1 MQQSKRFW
9 PWVLVLLAVVA
20 VGSFLFIRSRTPQ
33 TGGEGGATAASSG
46 YTQVVDVQVGDLSA
60 SLSVVG
66 QVEAVQQANLT
77 FTRLSGTTKLL
88 TLAVAAGNTVTNGQ
102 VLAAIDPAPYQQALD
117 QARSDLQ
124 AAAERLT
131 DLQAP
136 VTDLARAK
144 ADLAVA
150 KADYDQQQA
159 AEDLK
164 SAQTPDLARLR
175 GVVQD
180 AQDTLALAQTQQTL
194 TDHDAA
200 ARSERDLQYAVNWHE
215 RRITD
220 LMALVANGKA
230 NAEQIEQLSD
240 ERIALGDA
248 QADLAHVQAQRQ
260 LNQQA
265 VAAAVVKAQASL
277 ADAQEAQAE
286 AQAGGDKLTLAKAR
300 LAVQQAQ
307 VAQAEAQENRSQ
319 LDEGPDTVKLA
330 TAQADLDKKRLAVTD
345 AEAAL
350 AATQIMA
357 PFAGTILQTHV
368 EPGDLVTANTRI
380 LTVANLQTLQ
390 IVAAVDETTI
400 RQIAAGQAAQVTFDA
415 FLGRTLRGQVASVPL
430 QGTLQGDVMVYSVPI
445 TLTGAVDLPLL
456 VGMTANVKVEL
467 GQATNALLVPT
478 MALQRSGGLVQ
489 VLVPNPNDPTAEPQ
503 AVPVEIGLSDG
514 VNTQIV
520 RGLNPGDKV
529 VVQIAATQSTNPFG
543 VRGAGGIL
551 VGPGQGSNVGGSRNQ
566 PIGR

>member
-20 VGSFLFIRSRTPQ
+20 VGSLLFIRSRPPP

-102 VLAAIDPAPYQQALD
+102 VLAAIDPASYQQALD

-124 AAAERLT
+124 AAAGRLT

-150 KADYDQQQA
+150 KADHDQQQA

-240 ERIALGDA
+240 ERTALGDA

-265 VAAAVVKAQASL
+265 VAAAVVKAQTSL
-277 ADAQEAQAE
+277 ADAQEALAE

-350 AATQIMA
+350 TATQIMA
-357 PFAGTILQTHV
+357 RFAGAILQTHV

-400 RQIAAGQAAQVTFDA
+400 RQIAAGQTAQVTFDA
-415 FLGRTLRGQVASVPL
+415 FPGRTLRGQVASVPL

-489 VLVPNPNDPTAEPQ
+489 VLVPNPNDPSAEPQ

-514 VNTQIV
+514 INTQIV

-543 VRGAGGIL
+543 VRGAGGIF
-551 VGPGQGSNVGGSRNQ
+551 VGPGTGGSAGSPRNQ

>member
-1 MQQSKRFW
+1 RKPGVDMKTARYGA
-9 PWVLVLLAVVA
+9 LALILLAVA
-20 VGSFLFIRSRTPQ
+20 AGGFFFIRSRTLPPSP
-33 TGGEGGATAASSG
+33 TGGEGGAASSG
-46 YTQVVDVQVGDLSA
+46 YTQIVDVQVGNLSA

-66 QVEAVQQANLT
+66 QVEAEQQADLT
-77 FTRLSGTTKLL
+77 FTRLDGTTKLL
-88 TLAVAAGNTVTNGQ
+88 TLAVAAGHTVTAGQ
-102 VLAAIDPAPYQQALD
+102 VLATIDPAAYQQALD
-117 QARSDLQ
+117 QAKSSLQ
-124 AAAERLT
+124 AAEETLA
-131 DLQAP
+131 DLQTP
-136 VTDLARAK
+136 VTDLARAQ

-150 KADYDQQQA
+150 QA
-159 AEDLK
+159 NLQN
-164 SAQTPDLARLR
+164 QT
-175 GVVQD
+175 
-180 AQDTLALAQTQQTL
+180 AQDTLTDLLHPDIASLTLKVTDAQRTLNEAQASLASLQSDRTAATRL
-194 TDHDAA
+194 DKLRETEATAA
-200 ARSERDLQYAVNWHE
+200 AEHARLAAETYNDTFHQDRLRVAFNTMMNARDA
-215 RRITD
+215 RIT
-220 LMALVANGKA
+220 
-230 NAEQIEQLSD
+230 AELQQ
-240 ERIALGDA
+240 
-248 QADLAHVQAQRQ
+248 QADL
-260 LNQQA
+260 L
-265 VAAAVVKAQASL
+265 KAQSQLRKAQTSL
-277 ADAQEAQAE
+277 ADAQEVLAE

-489 VLVPNPNDPTAEPQ
+489 VLVPNPNDPSAEPQ

-514 VNTQIV
+514 INTQIV

-529 VVQIAATQSTNPFG
+529 VVQIAATQSTNPFNF
-543 VRGAGGIL
+543 RG
-551 VGPGQGSNVGGSRNQ
+551 VGGDAPRIQ

>member
-136 VTDLARAK
+136 VTDLARAR

-200 ARSERDLQYAVNWHE
+200 AKSERDLQYAVNWHE

-265 VAAAVVKAQASL
+265 VAAAVVKAQAGL
-277 ADAQEAQAE
+277 ADAQEALAE
-286 AQAGGDKLTLAKAR
+286 ALVGGDKLTLA
-300 LAVQQAQ
+300 
-307 VAQAEAQENRSQ
+307 
-319 LDEGPDTVKLA
+319 
-330 TAQADLDKKRLAVTD
+330 
-345 AEAAL
+345 
-350 AATQIMA
+350 
-357 PFAGTILQTHV
+357 
-368 EPGDLVTANTRI
+368 
-380 LTVANLQTLQ
+380 
-390 IVAAVDETTI
+390 
-400 RQIAAGQAAQVTFDA
+400 
-415 FLGRTLRGQVASVPL
+415 
-430 QGTLQGDVMVYSVPI
+430 
-445 TLTGAVDLPLL
+445 
-456 VGMTANVKVEL
+456 
-467 GQATNALLVPT
+467 
-478 MALQRSGGLVQ
+478 
-489 VLVPNPNDPTAEPQ
+489 
-503 AVPVEIGLSDG
+503 
-514 VNTQIV
+514 
-520 RGLNPGDKV
+520 
-529 VVQIAATQSTNPFG
+529 
-543 VRGAGGIL
+543 
-551 VGPGQGSNVGGSRNQ
+551 
-566 PIGR
+566 

>member
-1 MQQSKRFW
+1 R
-9 PWVLVLLAVVA
+9 VA
-20 VGSFLFIRSRTPQ
+20 FNTMMNARDARI
-33 TGGEGGATAASSG
+33 TAE
-46 YTQVVDVQVGDLSA
+46 L
-60 SLSVVG
+60 
-66 QVEAVQQANLT
+66 
-77 FTRLSGTTKLL
+77 
-88 TLAVAAGNTVTNGQ
+88 
-102 VLAAIDPAPYQQALD
+102 
-117 QARSDLQ
+117 
-124 AAAERLT
+124 
-131 DLQAP
+131 
-136 VTDLARAK
+136 
-144 ADLAVA
+144 
-150 KADYDQQQA
+150 QQQA
-159 AEDLK
+159 DLLK
-164 SAQTPDLARLR
+164 AQSQLRKAQT
-175 GVVQD
+175 
-180 AQDTLALAQTQQTL
+180 
-194 TDHDAA
+194 
-200 ARSERDLQYAVNWHE
+200 
-215 RRITD
+215 
-220 LMALVANGKA
+220 
-230 NAEQIEQLSD
+230 
-240 ERIALGDA
+240 
-248 QADLAHVQAQRQ
+248 
-260 LNQQA
+260 
-265 VAAAVVKAQASL
+265 SL
-277 ADAQEAQAE
+277 ADAQEVLAE

-489 VLVPNPNDPTAEPQ
+489 VLVPNPTDPSAEPQ

-514 VNTQIV
+514 INTQIV

-529 VVQIAATQSTNPFG
+529 VVQIAATQSTNPFNF
-543 VRGAGGIL
+543 RG
-551 VGPGQGSNVGGSRNQ
+551 VGGDAPRIQ